1 MAGDGSFNWVAK
13 AEVQLINLMIEAEDS
28 GEYKTNKAAIQT
40 LTHYIIGIGKQI
52 HFSEVPIA
60 QS

>member
-1 MAGDGSFNWVAK
+1 LAGGSSFNWVEK

-28 GEYKTNKAAIQT
+28 REHKTNMAAIQT
-40 LTHYIIGIGKQI
+40 LTHYIIGIGKHI